1 MTLPVWPRPPGW
13 GGPRNVY
20 QGPDSVPTARVRI
33 SDMRGDHDPIP
44 TRPSAFLV
52 DWEWP
57 TECRLSR
64 IDRAI
69 IEGTHTKGEVPCFGC
84 PHAAAC
90 EDRQDTVFE
99 ATAVLID
106 EELRTLVRDGGLYR
120 RCSCGMKMA
129 SWEVLPKA
137 WARRWK
143 CRAPIQ
149 VRVISE
155 ELTSEMREGWC
166 KNIHDQPATGPK
178 LGAGD
183 LHSEESS

>member
-1 MTLPVWPRPPGW
+1 MTWPSREYKPEGW
-13 GGPRNVY
+13 GGPKNVFR
-20 QGPDSVPTARVRI
+20 GPPMPHIRIGDLYASSVPAKPNEF
-33 SDMRGDHDPIP
+33 SME
-44 TRPSAFLV
+44 
-52 DWEWP
+52 WEWP
-57 TECRLSR
+57 AECRLSQ

-69 IEGTHTKGEVPCFGC
+69 VAGTHTEGEVPCFGC

-90 EDRQDTVFE
+90 EDRQDVVLK

-106 EELRTLVRDGGLYR
+106 EELRNLVREGGFYR
-120 RCSCGMKMA
+120 RCSCGMKMTK
-129 SWEVLPKA
+129 WEVLPKA

-155 ELTSEMREGWC
+155 ELTSEMRDGWC
-166 KNIHDQPATGPK
+166 KNIHDQPAKGPK

-183 LHSEESS
+183 LHSEE